1 MASGALLLAT
11 LLVAQLGAAPD
22 DAPAEAPPVAPL
34 EAPDEQAPGEQTPD
48 AAPTIAAVV
57 VEGAKDEAARA
68 AVAGVFGVKAGDAL
82 DLARVRLGIKRVLLT
97 GAWADVRVW
106 QDTAADGRVALFVQL
121 VPDVVVRELIVRAAA
136 PLPQEAVKDAVGLE
150 VGQRFRPER
159 LVEAKER
166 LHRLL
171 ADLGYPRAAVAVAV
185 KEVGDDERVVEV
197 TVTPGRPVLL
207 SRLIIDGDPPMSRA
221 EIEALLHVEEGT
233 AFDRTRV
240 EAGLQSVK
248 QLLLRRRHLGVKV
261 GVASVENDAG
271 GDRAQ
276 VTVMVQAGPRYHVRF
291 VGNQLLS
298 SAMLHTVMHEGKIE
312 GLDPMALA
320 RARAHIE
327 NVYRLAGYA
336 RVGVTLADVPAA
348 PPLDDDAERE
358 LHFVVSE
365 GPRAEVSEV
374 KIEGARAHQAAQLVE
389 EVWRTVE
396 AETPDLDLLQPVD
409 PGDLAELLE
418 FDPGQ
423 ARKSKQQ
430 PRAVEVSDQR
440 LELLPRPMLRR
451 KPVYVERAFAEAA
464 RRITDLYRADGFLD
478 ATVQGPLPEFSSDGT
493 QIRVRYQVREGARV
507 TVAGVRFLDVRPCAV
522 DGSCATPLKLAT
534 LLEQLSLEPGA
545 PASYAAV
552 ADARATVERNL
563 QDAGHP
569 FARVTE
575 EVHRVE
581 GKPELDVVFRVDPG
595 ARVTI
600 GKIRTRG
607 NQVTQD
613 LVILDRVTLAPGDL
627 YSATEVE
634 RSRQRLSRLG
644 LFSSVTV
651 ELFDDDPRAT
661 RRDLLVV
668 VRERPLFAVEV
679 GAGASVE
686 DGPRA
691 FLAGEVR
698 NIAGLGVAVHGRG
711 QVNYPRAFY
720 EFLYDKDDP
729 NNPLN
734 RFPPAANLV
743 DEWGRFLEG
752 QAVLTSELPKV
763 YGMPFD
769 TRLHVDGIGMREI
782 RPAFTLNRGS
792 IGGGIDT
799 QPAPWLNVSP
809 AVDGEIS
816 DFDCPNNLSFGVS
829 CGEGSIGLVRRTD
842 AGNIRQTTYRMA
854 LSSDLRDSPV
864 RPRSG
869 LWLSGV
875 TDLALGSGNLRRSS
889 DAGATPVVSDFVK
902 LTGSAVGYLPLAPGF
917 LWALSGRVGNIFPF
931 GDSYI
936 PLYKRFY
943 LGGTS
948 TVRGFREDE
957 VLPADDDRWPASSRL
972 PIDQTGPDALDPRQS
987 LGGNFFLDVR
997 SELRI
1002 AVVGDV
1008 ELSTFVDVG
1017 QLLEDV
1023 RQFDA
1028 VGFAAGAGIGL
1039 RYNTPV
1045 GPFVVDLGWKVV
1057 DGRRR
1062 LPALQTLD
1070 RLNLH
1075 LSIGFF

>member
-1 MASGALLLAT
+1 MVLAGVVLLWAVMA
-11 LLVAQLGAAPD
+11 AQTEAPSAAAPAPEQD
-22 DAPAEAPPVAPL
+22 DA
-34 EAPDEQAPGEQTPD
+34 
-48 AAPTIAAVV
+48 AAPSIAAVI
-57 VEGAKDEAARA
+57 VEGTKDDATRA
-68 AVAGVFGVKAGDAL
+68 AVAGVFGVKAGEPF

-97 GAWADVRVW
+97 GAWADVRVS
-106 QDTAADGRVALFVQL
+106 QDVADDGRVALFVQL

-136 PLPQEAVKDAVGLE
+136 PLPQEAVRDAVGLD
-150 VGQRFRPER
+150 VGQRYRPER
-159 LVEAKER
+159 LTEAKER
-166 LHRLL
+166 IHALL

-185 KEVGDDERVVEV
+185 QEVSDDERIVEV
-197 TVTPGRPVLL
+197 TVTPGRPVVLR
-207 SRLIIDGDPPMSRA
+207 RLIVEGDAPLARA
-221 EIEALLHVEEGT
+221 DIMALLHVEEGA

-240 EAGLQSVK
+240 EHGLATAK
-248 QLLLRRRHLGVKV
+248 QQLLRRRHLGAKV
-261 GVASVENDAG
+261 GVMSVANDDT
-271 GDRAQ
+271 GDSAE
-276 VTVMVQAGPRYHVRF
+276 VTVLLHAGPRYRVRY
-291 VGNQLLS
+291 VGNEVLS
-298 SAMLHTVMHEGKIE
+298 SAMLRTVLHEGKID

-320 RARAHIE
+320 RARAQVE
-327 NVYRLAGYA
+327 DAYRLAGYA
-336 RVGVTLADVPAA
+336 RVAVTVADVPAA
-348 PPLDDDAERE
+348 PPHDDDAERE
-358 LHFVVSE
+358 LRFVVNE
-365 GPRAEVSEV
+365 GPRAEVTAVVV
-374 KIEGARAHQAAQLVE
+374 KGARARKAEELVDE
-389 EVWRTVE
+389 IWRTVD
-396 AETPDLDLLQPVD
+396 AEMPDVDLLQPVD
-409 PGDLAELLE
+409 AGDLAELLAQ
-418 FDPGQ
+418 DPAQ
-423 ARKSKQQ
+423 ARTSKRA
-430 PRAVEVSDQR
+430 PRAVELSDQR
-440 LELLPRPMLRR
+440 FELLPRPMLRR
-451 KPVYVERAFAEAA
+451 QPVYVERVFAEAA

-478 ATVQGPLPEFSSDGT
+478 ATVLGPTPDFSDDGK
-493 QIRVRYQVREGARV
+493 QIKVTYQVREGARV
-507 TVAGVRFLDVRPCAV
+507 TVAGVRFLDVRPCAA
-522 DGSCATPLKLAT
+522 DASCAAPLNLAR
-534 LLEQLSLEPGA
+534 LLEQVALEPGN

-575 EVHRVE
+575 EVQRVDGRAE
-581 GKPELDVVFRVDPG
+581 VDVVFRVDPG
-595 ARVTI
+595 PRVTI
-600 GKIRTRG
+600 GEVRTRG
-607 NQVTQD
+607 NKVTQD
-613 LVILDRVTLAPGDL
+613 LVILDRVTLAPGDV

-651 ELFDDDPRAT
+651 ELLDDDPRAT

-668 VRERPLFAVEV
+668 VRERPQFAVEV

-686 DGPRA
+686 DGPRG

-720 EFLYDKDDP
+720 DFLYDKDDP
-729 NNPLN
+729 NSPLN
-734 RFPPAANLV
+734 RFPPEDNLV
-743 DEWGRFLEG
+743 IEWGRFFEG
-752 QAVLTSELPKV
+752 QAVLTGELPKV

-769 TRLHVDGIGMREI
+769 TRLHVDALGMREI

-792 IGGGIDT
+792 IIGGLDT

-816 DFDCPNNLSFGVS
+816 EFDCPNNLSFGVS

-842 AGNIRQTTYRMA
+842 AGFIRQTTWRMA

-869 LWLSGV
+869 VWLSGV
-875 TDLALGSGNLRRSS
+875 ADLAFGSGTLRRSS
-889 DAGATPVVSDFVK
+889 DAELTDVASDFLK
-902 LTGSAVGYLPLAPGF
+902 LTGSAVGYVPLAPGF
-917 LWALSGRVGNIFPF
+917 LWALSGRAGNVFPF

-943 LGGTS
+943 LGGT
-948 TVRGFREDE
+948 TTIRGFREDE
-957 VLPADDDRWPASSRL
+957 ILPADDDRWPASSRNPL
-972 PIDQTGPDALDPRQS
+972 DQAGGSALDPRQS

-997 SELRI
+997 NELRI
-1002 AVVGDV
+1002 AVAGDV
-1008 ELSTFVDVG
+1008 EVSAFVDVG

-1028 VGFAAGAGIGL
+1028 VGFAAGAGVGL

-1045 GPFVVDLGWKVV
+1045 GPFVIDLGWKVV